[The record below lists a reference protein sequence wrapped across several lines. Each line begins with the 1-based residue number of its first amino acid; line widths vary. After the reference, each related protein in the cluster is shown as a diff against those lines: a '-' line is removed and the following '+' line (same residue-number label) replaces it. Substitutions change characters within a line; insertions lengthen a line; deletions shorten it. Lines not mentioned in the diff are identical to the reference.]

1 MNIPATLK
9 YTKDHEWV
17 RVDGKRA
24 TIGITDYAQEEL
36 GDIVNIELPSEGDL
50 VTKEDSFAAVESVKA
65 SSEVFAPVSGKV
77 VEVNEPLMDSPE
89 TINAEPYD
97 DGWMV
102 RIEMSKPAELAG
114 LMDAAAYTK
123 YVEEESK

>member
-102 RIEMSKPAELAG
+102 RIEMSKPAELDG